1 MIRVYDW
8 NGVHRCDLLADIPLL
23 NLCVSSDDRYIIG
36 FFPRTGKSDVADL
49 ICRKRFTD
57 DSPIPFGKGT
67 DNDSAPAKNCG
78 RGGTYRASVNQQF
91 PNRKTIFWQ

>member
-1 MIRVYDW
+1 MSVPTIVIS
-8 NGVHRCDLLADIPLL
+8 LA
-23 NLCVSSDDRYIIG
+23 

-67 DNDSAPAKNCG
+67 DNDSAPAKIAAG
-78 RGGTYRASVNQQF
+78 AEHIVL
-91 PNRKTIFWQ
+91 P